1 LRSRNDRY
9 LLSIYGQNVMSIT
22 QLILLCTDIFLLLSA
37 SFILVVCLFFL
48 IECIAAL
55 FPKTSSKASSNSISN
70 WHNSKVTILVPA
82 HNEELVIAATLEQ
95 LKGIL
100 KKQDGLLVVA
110 DNCSDRTAEIAR
122 VMGATV
128 LERYDSINKGKG
140 YALDYGLEFLKNNPP
155 DVVVI
160 IDADCTVYPET
171 IERLTECVISSG
183 RPAQAIYLMLKSKN
197 SKSAK
202 DFVSEFSNII
212 RNLVRP
218 LGLDNLGINC
228 PLLGTGMAFPWSAIC
243 SVNLAN
249 GHLLEDLKLGLDLT
263 IAGHKPVFCSEA
275 KVTAYLPSSL
285 QAAKSQKTRWV
296 HGQLNLMQIYIPIL
310 LKEALFKKRLEL
322 LGSVLDLC
330 IPPLSL
336 LVVIWFTVMTSCLLF
351 ALLGA
356 SWIPTAISF
365 VAGLC
370 FFIACS
376 IAWNKFARQDLPL
389 SKLLAIPIYILW
401 KIPVYFQFLVK
412 PQKVWIRTERDEKT

>member
-1 LRSRNDRY
+1 ML
-9 LLSIYGQNVMSIT
+9 IT
-22 QLILLCTDIFLLLSA
+22 HSVLFFTDIFLLLSA

-55 FPKTSSKASSNSISN
+55 FPKTSSNSINN
-70 WHNSKVTILVPA
+70 WHNSKITILVPA

-95 LKGIL
+95 LKGVL
-100 KKQDGLLVVA
+100 KKQDRLLVVA

-122 VMGATV
+122 VMGASV
-128 LERYDSINKGKG
+128 IERCDSINKGKG

-160 IDADCTVYPET
+160 IDADCTVHPGT
-171 IERLTECVISSG
+171 IERLTECVISTG

-202 DFVSEFSNII
+202 DFVSEFSNIV

-228 PLLGTGMAFPWSAIC
+228 PLLGTGMAFPWSAIR

-263 IAGHKPVFCSEA
+263 IAGHKPVFCRGA

-296 HGQLNLMQIYIPIL
+296 HGQLNLMQTYIPIL

-330 IPPLSL
+330 IPPFSL

-356 SWIPTAISF
+356 SWIPTVISF
-365 VAGLC
+365 VAGFG

-389 SKLLAIPIYILW
+389 SKLVAIPIYILW

-412 PQKVWIRTERDEKT
+412 PEKVWIRTERDEKT

>member
-1 LRSRNDRY
+1 MRSRSERNDRY
-9 LLSIYGQNVMSIT
+9 LLSVHGQNIMSIT
-22 QLILLCTDIFLLLSA
+22 QLILFCIDIVLLLSA

-55 FPKTSSKASSNSISN
+55 FPKTSSNSINN

-95 LKGIL
+95 LKGVL
-100 KKQDGLLVVA
+100 KKQDRLLVVA
-110 DNCSDRTAEIAR
+110 DNCSDRTAEIAS

-128 LERYDSINKGKG
+128 IERCDFINKGKG

-160 IDADCTVYPET
+160 IDADCTVYPGT
-171 IERLTECVISSG
+171 IERLTECVISTG
-183 RPAQAIYLMLKSKN
+183 RPAQAIYLMSKSKN

-202 DFVSEFSNII
+202 DFVSEFSNIV

-228 PLLGTGMAFPWSAIC
+228 PLLGTGMAFPWSAIR

-296 HGQLNLMQIYIPIL
+296 HGQLNLMQTYIPIL
-310 LKEALFKKRLEL
+310 LKEALLKKRMDL
-322 LGSVLDLC
+322 LDL
-330 IPPLSL
+330 
-336 LVVIWFTVMTSCLLF
+336 
-351 ALLGA
+351 
-356 SWIPTAISF
+356 
-365 VAGLC
+365 
-370 FFIACS
+370 
-376 IAWNKFARQDLPL
+376 
-389 SKLLAIPIYILW
+389 
-401 KIPVYFQFLVK
+401 
-412 PQKVWIRTERDEKT
+412 VWITGI